1 MNSGTH
7 LQSVKFAEAQGEV
20 EAPSRNSSKFT
31 AGSEEAI
38 YQSDELDKL
47 AAVTQRMSES
57 TAKASKFQAFIIGIA
72 GGTASG
78 KTTVCQM
85 LMQALGDQRVA
96 LISLDEFYRDL
107 TPQECANIGDVNF
120 DEPASFDVGELVKC
134 LENLRDGKYAH
145 VPVYD
150 FVTSSRSAHQ
160 VRTVSPCDVVIL
172 EGILVLHLKETLE
185 LCNMKIFVDTDDDVR
200 LARRIKRDTV
210 ERGRDVEGVIRQYT
224 RFVKPSFERYILP
237 SKNNA
242 DIIIPWRENNDVAVD
257 LITQNI
263 RSKLGMHDLRRIYTN
278 LHVMPATMQTRGMHT
293 KIRSRATPRQEFVFY
308 ADRLIRLVVEQA
320 LGYLPFS
327 EAEVTTP
334 VGESYHGLTFSR
346 KICGVSIIRSG
357 EAMENALRTC
367 CIGVKIGKILIDR
380 VTTDRSLHLLYEKLP
395 FDIGDRHVLLMDPI
409 LASGQSCAAAIK
421 VLTELRSVREDKIIL
436 ITLIAAP
443 EGIQRVCK
451 KFPGVKVITTEI
463 DDGVD
468 GNGTVIPGIGNFG
481 DRYFGTGSAADEPV
495 RLLSGNL
502 SALNSEKGSSTSND
516 AQNSLPKGSS
526 EPG

>member
-1 MNSGTH
+1 VVHMEPEK
-7 LQSVKFAEAQGEV
+7 LEEI
-20 EAPSRNSSKFT
+20 SRRI
-31 AGSEEAI
+31 SE
-38 YQSDELDKL
+38 
-47 AAVTQRMSES
+47 TR
-57 TAKASKFQAFIIGIA
+57 TSKFQAFIIGIA

-107 TPQECANIGDVNF
+107 TPQECENIVDVNF
-120 DEPASFDVGELVKC
+120 DEPASFDLQELVRC
-134 LENLRDGKYAH
+134 LQHLRDGEYAQL
-145 VPVYD
+145 PVYD
-150 FVTSSRSAHQ
+150 FVTSRRSLHQ
-160 VRTVSPCDVVIL
+160 VRTVAPCDVVIL

-185 LCNMKIFVDTDDDVR
+185 LCNMKVFVDTDDDVR

-263 RSKLGMHDLRRIYTN
+263 RSKLGMHDLRRIYPN

-320 LGYLPFS
+320 LGYLPFAES
-327 EAEVTTP
+327 EVTTP

-380 VTTDRSLHLLYEKLP
+380 VQSDRVQSGRSLHLLYEKLP
-395 FDIGDRHVLLMDPI
+395 FDIGERHVLLMDPI
-409 LASGQSCAAAIK
+409 LASGQSCASAIE
-421 VLTELRSVREDKIIL
+421 VLTKRRSVREDKIIL

-443 EGIQRVCK
+443 EGIHHVCK
-451 KFPGVKVITTEI
+451 KFPAVKVITTEI
-463 DDGVD
+463 DEGVD
-468 GNGTVIPGIGNFG
+468 GAGTVLPGIGNFG

-516 AQNSLPKGSS
+516 ASNSHPRGSS
-526 EPG
+526 EPN

>member
-1 MNSGTH
+1 VAMVTTQLH
-7 LQSVKFAEAQGEV
+7 TVQFANAEDDLE
-20 EAPSRNSSKFT
+20 ELTRNSSKLT
-31 AGSEEAI
+31 TGSDDVETI
-38 YQSDELDKL
+38 RNL
-47 AAVTQRMSES
+47 AEITPRLSEIR
-57 TAKASKFQAFIIGIA
+57 TSKFQAFIIGIA

-85 LMQALGDQRVA
+85 LMQALADQRVA
-96 LISLDEFYRDL
+96 LLSLDEFYRDL
-107 TPQECANIGDVNF
+107 TEEECENVVEVNF
-120 DEPASFDVGELVKC
+120 DEPASFDIDELVRC
-134 LENLRDGKYAH
+134 LDSLRDGRPAR

-150 FVTSSRSAHQ
+150 FVTSRRSRHQ
-160 VRTVSPCDVVIL
+160 TRTVAPCDVVIL
-172 EGILVLHLKETLE
+172 EGILVLHCEEILKR
-185 LCNMKIFVDTDDDVR
+185 CNMKVFVDTDDDVR

-224 RFVKPSFERYILP
+224 RFVKPSFNKYILP

-242 DIIIPWRENNDVAVD
+242 DVIIPWRDNNDVAAD
-257 LITQNI
+257 LITQHI
-263 RSKLGMHDLRRIYTN
+263 RSKLDMHDLRRVYTN

-293 KIRSRATPRQEFVFY
+293 KIRCRNTPRQEFVFY

-320 LGYLPFS
+320 LGHLPFA

-334 VGESYHGLTFSR
+334 VGESYQGLTFSR

-380 VTTDRSLHLLYEKLP
+380 IGDERSQHLLYEKLP
-395 FDIGDRHVLLMDPI
+395 CDIGDRHVLLIDPI
-409 LASGQSCAAAIK
+409 LASGSTCAAAIK
-421 VLTELRSVREDKIIL
+421 VLTKLRSVREDKIIL

-443 EGIQRVCK
+443 EGIHLVCK

-463 DDGVD
+463 DEGVD
-468 GNGTVIPGIGNFG
+468 GSGTVLPGIGNFG

-502 SALNSEKGSSTSND
+502 SALTSERGSSTSND
-516 AQNSLPKGSS
+516 ANSHPKS
-526 EPG
+526 EPIGA